1 MTTVKTLTIYP
12 PNKLSSTQIN
22 PATPSLRDLQAI
34 VGGLIQPVYFP
45 DDPMGFWHVGYVNE
59 SGRLLNLE
67 PNTQCAHLF
76 PQYEEPFC
84 GPCVTLEGF
93 ETYWWCRVHDLQ
105 PVRPG
110 TREECL
116 GVSQG
121 LIQDVMVLEGQQ
133 VFLGYFVPGDPDE
146 E

>member
-1 MTTVKTLTIYP
+1 MTIRTLTTYKPGRLPEVIYNP
-12 PNKLSSTQIN
+12 STPNLKE
-22 PATPSLRDLQAI
+22 LQAI

-76 PQYEEPFC
+76 PQYEDPFC

-93 ETYWWCRVHDLQ
+93 ETHWWLTMDTET

-121 LIQDVMVLEGQQ
+121 LLPDVMVLDGQQ
-133 VFLGYFVPGDPDE
+133 VFFGYFVPGDPD
-146 E
+146 